1 MSDAGS
7 VEAALAAGHA
17 DAVAEQAAEE
27 AEEATQTAEV
37 AEMIAESASETAW
50 DARAAVEDLR
60 TFVTEQLQGLGAAI
74 EQLGTPRTG
83 TDDEAPK
90 APPKK
95 AEKDVSTE
103 EPAGESEPKKQTRSG
118 YGSSWWFGKK

>member
-1 MSDAGS
+1 MSDDGS

-37 AEMIAESASETAW
+37 AEMIAESASDAAW
-50 DARAAVEDLR
+50 DARAAVEELR
-60 TFVTEQLQGLGAAI
+60 GFVTEQLQGLGAAI
-74 EQLGTPRTG
+74 EQLGTLRPG
-83 TDDEAPK
+83 ADEEAPK
-90 APPKK
+90 APTKK
-95 AEKDVSTE
+95 AEKDTSTE
-103 EPAGESEPKKQTRSG
+103 EPAGETEPKKQTSPG

>member
-1 MSDAGS
+1 MSDDGS

-17 DAVAEQAAEE
+17 DAVATQAAEE

-74 EQLGTPRTG
+74 EQLGTPRAG
-83 TDDEAPK
+83 ADDDAPK
-90 APPKK
+90 APAKK
-95 AEKDVSTE
+95 DTSTE
-103 EPAGESEPKKQTRSG
+103 EPAPADEPKKSTSSG